1 MWVESSTK
9 QINIIM
15 TIKSKRI
22 LLSFAIIAMLAVAVG
37 MGCTTSS
44 QRTAYNSIYTVEQA
58 ANTAVDGYYTW
69 VIKGLLPTNDVPT
82 VAARFNQLQAACTLA
97 AATTQAGTNAVAPA
111 TLTLELTDLV
121 TFIGTLETK
130 K

>member
-1 MWVESSTK
+1 
-9 QINIIM
+9 M

-22 LLSFAIIAMLAVAVG
+22 LLCFTLVAMLAVAVG

-58 ANTAVDGYYTW
+58 ASTAVDGYYTG
-69 VIKGLLPTNDVPT
+69 VIKGLFPTNDVPT
-82 VAARFNQLQAACTLA
+82 VATRFNQLQAACTLA

-121 TFIGTLETK
+121 TFISTLETK